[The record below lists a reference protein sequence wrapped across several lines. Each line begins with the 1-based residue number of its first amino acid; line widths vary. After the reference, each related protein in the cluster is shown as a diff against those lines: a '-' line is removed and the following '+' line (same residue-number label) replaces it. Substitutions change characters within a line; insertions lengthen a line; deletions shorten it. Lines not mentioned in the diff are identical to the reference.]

1 MESPSNVRGEEI
13 TQRGQN
19 MGDITNERHNGSYNG
34 AESHIALQV
43 TPTVC
48 FRGFHNRSH
57 HIIKENTV

>member
-19 MGDITNERHNGSYNG
+19 MGDITNERDNGSYIG

-57 HIIKENTV
+57 PIIKENTV